1 MRGPRPH
8 PAAADPPPG
17 AADPLPGAA
26 TLPSGRD
33 DREPIHMIGS
43 HATPLRIGDPSAR
56 IGIMRFLIR
65 VIVNAFAIWVVSLIT
80 VLQVTVTPYPPGGM
94 VPLLV
99 TLLAIGAVFAVVNT
113 IVGTVVKIVAF
124 PLYILTLGLISLVI
138 NGFLLWLTAWIT
150 GFWGWGLAL
159 GGFGWTIV
167 AAFLIAVINA
177 IFNAILRPQR
187 QRSRDR

>member
-1 MRGPRPH
+1 
-8 PAAADPPPG
+8 
-17 AADPLPGAA
+17 
-26 TLPSGRD
+26 
-33 DREPIHMIGS
+33 
-43 HATPLRIGDPSAR
+43 
-56 IGIMRFLIR
+56 
-65 VIVNAFAIWVVSLIT
+65 
-80 VLQVTVTPYPPGGM
+80 M

-150 GFWGWGLAL
+150 GFWGGWGGLAL

-187 QRSRDR
+187 QRRRDR

>member
-1 MRGPRPH
+1 
-8 PAAADPPPG
+8 
-17 AADPLPGAA
+17 
-26 TLPSGRD
+26 
-33 DREPIHMIGS
+33 
-43 HATPLRIGDPSAR
+43 
-56 IGIMRFLIR
+56 MRFLIR

-80 VLQVTVTPYPPGGM
+80 VLEVTVTPYPPGGM

-187 QRSRDR
+187 QRRRAR

>member
-1 MRGPRPH
+1 
-8 PAAADPPPG
+8 
-17 AADPLPGAA
+17 
-26 TLPSGRD
+26 
-33 DREPIHMIGS
+33 
-43 HATPLRIGDPSAR
+43 
-56 IGIMRFLIR
+56 MRFLIR
-65 VIVNAFAIWVVSLIT
+65 VVVNAFAIWVVSLIT
-80 VLQVTVTPYPPGGM
+80 VLEVTVTPYPPGGM

-113 IVGTVVKIVAF
+113 IVGTVVKVVAI

-187 QRSRDR
+187 RRDRDR